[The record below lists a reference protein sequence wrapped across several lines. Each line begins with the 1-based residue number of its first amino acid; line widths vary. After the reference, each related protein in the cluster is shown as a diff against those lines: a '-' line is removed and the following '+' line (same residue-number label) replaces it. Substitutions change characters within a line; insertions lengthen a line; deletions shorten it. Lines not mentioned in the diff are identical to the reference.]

1 MTCTMT
7 YADMSHTKTSSPV
20 DLEGN
25 FKSAMRRLIASVTL
39 VTTASGDE
47 NYGMTATAV
56 TSLSTTP
63 PSLLICVN
71 RSASIHP
78 VLRSGQEF
86 CINILNEQHK
96 TLSMA
101 FSGEKERSERFSNG
115 NWGVTDAGIP
125 VLEDAT
131 ANILCRV
138 AKLVDYATHS
148 IVIGDVTGCHIPE
161 SRRSSLLYGEGRF
174 LSAAKPS
181 AQA

>member
-1 MTCTMT
+1 
-7 YADMSHTKTSSPV
+7 
-20 DLEGN
+20 
-25 FKSAMRRLIASVTL
+25 MRRLVASVTL
-39 VTTASGDE
+39 VTTASGNE

-101 FSGEKERSERFSNG
+101 FSGDKDRAERFSSG
-115 NWGVTDAGIP
+115 KWGVTETGTP

-131 ANILCRV
+131 ANIFCRV
-138 AKLVDYATHS
+138 AKLVDYGTHS
-148 IVIGDVTGCHIPE
+148 IVIGDVTGCHVPK
-161 SRRSSLLYGEGRF
+161 SSRSSLLYGEGCF
-174 LSAAKPS
+174 LSVNKPT
-181 AQA
+181 ALA